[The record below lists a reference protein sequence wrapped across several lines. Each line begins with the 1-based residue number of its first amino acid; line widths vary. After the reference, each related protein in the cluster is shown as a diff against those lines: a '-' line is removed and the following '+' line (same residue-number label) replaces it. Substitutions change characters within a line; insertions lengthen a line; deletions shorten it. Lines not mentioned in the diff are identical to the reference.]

1 MTIYLK
7 TGGRLKHVLKPNI
20 DDYTRKVETAENLT
34 LKEILLNLDFP
45 IEQVAFAYVEG
56 RFQRLDYKPAAGQV
70 ITLQPPVS
78 GG

>member
-7 TGGRLKHVLKPNI
+7 TGGRLKQWLKPDI
-20 DDYTRKVETAENLT
+20 DDYTLKVNAPENLT
-34 LKEILLNLDFP
+34 LKEILLSLNFP
-45 IEQVAFAYVEG
+45 VNQVAFAYVEG
-56 RFQRLDYKPAAGQV
+56 NFRRLDYKPEDGQV

>member
-7 TGGRLKHVLKPNI
+7 TGGRLNQLLKPNI
-20 DDYTRKVETAENLT
+20 DDFTRQVVIEENLT
-34 LKEILLNLDFP
+34 LKEILLKMDF
-45 IEQVAFAYVEG
+45 QVDQIAFAYVEG
-56 RFQRLDYKPAAGQV
+56 RFQRLDYRPKEGQV